1 MTEKKTITVFG
12 GTGFIGRNLI
22 AKLAKKGFKIIV
34 PTRNPYL
41 HGYLKPMGEPGQ
53 IDVLKFNPFNFS
65 NLNEF
70 IDISEIVINCIGV
83 LCEKKNQ
90 KFDHVH
96 HLFPKFLTSILNKDV
111 TKRFVHISAL
121 GAKENSNSLYIKSKF
136 QGEQVITSNFKN
148 SVILRPSIV
157 FGTNDNFFN
166 LFYKLIN
173 LLPIIPLAGAKTKFQ
188 PCYVGDVTDAI
199 IKIIEDINPNQ
210 VYELGGP
217 KVYTFKELIETLL
230 VSLNK
235 KRLIVG
241 LPYFISRIQAKIMQL
256 FPNPLLTEDQLE
268 ILRSDNIC
276 SNHYPGF
283 SELGIY
289 TRSVE
294 IILPNYIFN
303 QINLVK

>member
-1 MTEKKTITVFG
+1 MAEKKTITVFG

-53 IDVLKFNPFNFS
+53 IEVLKFNPFNFS
-65 NLNEF
+65 NLNDF
-70 IDISEIVINCIGV
+70 TDSSEIVVNCIGV
-83 LCEKKNQ
+83 LYEKKNQ
-90 KFDHVH
+90 KFDHMH
-96 HLFPKFLTSILNKDV
+96 HLFPKFLTRILNEEV
-111 TKRFVHISAL
+111 TKKFIHISAL

-136 QGEQVITSNFKN
+136 QGEQAIVYNFKN

-166 LFYKLIN
+166 LFNKLIN

-199 IKIIEDINPNQ
+199 IKIIEEVNPSQ

-230 VSLNK
+230 ISLNK

-241 LPYFISRIQAKIMQL
+241 LPDFISRIQAKIMQL

-268 ILRSDNIC
+268 ILKSDNIC
-276 SNHYPGF
+276 SNQYPGF
-283 SELGIY
+283 FELGIY
-289 TRSVE
+289 TRSAE
-294 IILPNYIFN
+294 IILPNYIFS
-303 QINLVK
+303 QTSR

>member
-1 MTEKKTITVFG
+1 MAEKKTITVFG

-53 IDVLKFNPFNFS
+53 IEVLKFNPFNFS
-65 NLNEF
+65 NLNDFTES
-70 IDISEIVINCIGV
+70 SEIVINCIGV
-83 LCEKKNQ
+83 LYEKKNQ
-90 KFDHVH
+90 KFDHIH
-96 HLFPKFLTSILNKDV
+96 HLFPKFLTSILNEVV
-111 TKRFVHISAL
+111 TKKFIHISAL

-136 QGEQVITSNFKN
+136 QGEQAIVYNFKN

-166 LFYKLIN
+166 LFNKLIN

-199 IKIIEDINPNQ
+199 IKIIEEINPSQ

-230 VSLNK
+230 ISLNK

-241 LPYFISRIQAKIMQL
+241 LPDFISRIQAKIMQL

-268 ILRSDNIC
+268 ILKSDNIC
-276 SNHYPGF
+276 SNQYPGF
-283 SELGIY
+283 FELGIY
-289 TRSVE
+289 TRSAE
-294 IILPNYIFN
+294 IILPNYIFS
-303 QINLVK
+303 QTSR

>member
-1 MTEKKTITVFG
+1 MAEKKTITVFG

-53 IDVLKFNPFNFS
+53 IDVLKFNPYNFS

-70 IDISEIVINCIGV
+70 IDSSEIVINCIGV
-83 LCEKKNQ
+83 LYEKKNQ
-90 KFDHVH
+90 KFDYAH

-111 TKRFVHISAL
+111 TKKFIHISAL

-136 QGEQVITSNFKN
+136 QGEQVITNNFQN

-166 LFYKLIN
+166 LFNKLIN

-199 IKIIEDINPNQ
+199 IKIIENINPSH

-241 LPYFISRIQAKIMQL
+241 LPDFISRVQAKIMQL

-268 ILRSDNIC
+268 ILKSDNIC

-289 TRSVE
+289 ARSVE
-294 IILPNYIFN
+294 IILPNYIFSQTN
-303 QINLVK
+303 R

>member
-1 MTEKKTITVFG
+1 MAEKKTITVFG

-22 AKLAKKGFKIIV
+22 GKLAKKGFKIIV

-53 IDVLKFNPFNFS
+53 IEVLKFNFFDFS

-70 IDISEIVINCIGV
+70 IKSSEIVINCIGV
-83 LCEKKNQ
+83 LFEKKNQ
-90 KFDHVH
+90 KFDYVH
-96 HLFPKFLTSILNKDV
+96 HLFPKFLTSILDKEV
-111 TKRFVHISAL
+111 TKKFIHISAL
-121 GAKENSNSLYIKSKF
+121 GANKDSNSLYIRSKF
-136 QGEQVITSNFKN
+136 QGEEAVINNFKN
-148 SVILRPSIV
+148 SIILRPSIV

-166 LFYKLIN
+166 LFNKLIN

-199 IKIIEDINPNQ
+199 IKIIEDINPSQ

-241 LPYFISRIQAKIMQL
+241 LPDFISRVQAKIMQL

-294 IILPNYIFN
+294 IILPNYIFSQTN
-303 QINLVK
+303 R

>member
-1 MTEKKTITVFG
+1 MAEKKTITVFG

-53 IDVLKFNPFNFS
+53 IEVLKFNPFNFS
-65 NLNEF
+65 NLNDF
-70 IDISEIVINCIGV
+70 TDSSEIAINCIGV
-83 LCEKKNQ
+83 LYEKKNQ
-90 KFDHVH
+90 KFDHMH
-96 HLFPKFLTSILNKDV
+96 HLFPKFLTSILNEKV
-111 TKRFVHISAL
+111 TKKFIHISAL
-121 GAKENSNSLYIKSKF
+121 GAKKNSNSLYIKSKF
-136 QGEQVITSNFKN
+136 QGEKAIIYNFKN

-166 LFYKLIN
+166 LFNKLIN

-199 IKIIEDINPNQ
+199 IKIIEEVNPSQ

-230 VSLNK
+230 ISINK

-241 LPYFISRIQAKIMQL
+241 LPDFISRIQAKIMQL

-268 ILRSDNIC
+268 ILKSDNIC
-276 SNHYPGF
+276 SNQYPGF
-283 SELGIY
+283 FELGVY

-294 IILPNYIFN
+294 IILPNYIFS
-303 QINLVK
+303 QTSR

>member
-1 MTEKKTITVFG
+1 MAEKKTITVFG

-53 IDVLKFNPFNFS
+53 IEVLKFNPFNFS
-65 NLNEF
+65 NLNDF
-70 IDISEIVINCIGV
+70 TDSSEIVVNCIGV
-83 LCEKKNQ
+83 LYEKKNQ
-90 KFDHVH
+90 KFDHTH
-96 HLFPKFLTSILNKDV
+96 HLFPKFLTSILNEEV
-111 TKRFVHISAL
+111 TKKFIHISAL

-136 QGEQVITSNFKN
+136 QGEQAIVYNFKN

-166 LFYKLIN
+166 LFNKLIN
-173 LLPIIPLAGAKTKFQ
+173 LLPIIPLAGVKTKFQ

-199 IKIIEDINPNQ
+199 IKIIEEINPSQ

-230 VSLNK
+230 ISLNK

-241 LPYFISRIQAKIMQL
+241 LPDFISRIQAKIMQL

-268 ILRSDNIC
+268 ILKSDNIC
-276 SNHYPGF
+276 SNQYPGF
-283 SELGIY
+283 FELGIY
-289 TRSVE
+289 TRSAE
-294 IILPNYIFN
+294 IILPNYIFS
-303 QINLVK
+303 QTSR

>member
-1 MTEKKTITVFG
+1 
-12 GTGFIGRNLI
+12 
-22 AKLAKKGFKIIV
+22 
-34 PTRNPYL
+34 
-41 HGYLKPMGEPGQ
+41 
-53 IDVLKFNPFNFS
+53 
-65 NLNEF
+65 
-70 IDISEIVINCIGV
+70 
-83 LCEKKNQ
+83 
-90 KFDHVH
+90 
-96 HLFPKFLTSILNKDV
+96 V
-111 TKRFVHISAL
+111 TKKFIHISAL

-166 LFYKLIN
+166 LFNKLIN
-173 LLPIIPLAGAKTKFQ
+173 LSPIIPLAGAKTKFQ
-188 PCYVGDVTDAI
+188 PCYVGDITDAI
-199 IKIIEDINPNQ
+199 IKVIEDINPSQ

-241 LPYFISRIQAKIMQL
+241 LPDFISRVQAKIMQL

-294 IILPNYIFN
+294 IILPNYIFS
-303 QINLVK
+303 QINR

>member
-1 MTEKKTITVFG
+1 MAEKKTITVFG

-53 IDVLKFNPFNFS
+53 IEVLKFNPFNFS
-65 NLNEF
+65 NLNDF
-70 IDISEIVINCIGV
+70 IDSSEIVVNCIGV
-83 LCEKKNQ
+83 LYEKKNQ
-90 KFDHVH
+90 KFDHMH
-96 HLFPKFLTSILNKDV
+96 HLFPKFLTSIFNEEV
-111 TKRFVHISAL
+111 TKKFIHISAL

-136 QGEQVITSNFKN
+136 QGEQAIVYNFKN

-166 LFYKLIN
+166 LFNKLIN
-173 LLPIIPLAGAKTKFQ
+173 LLPIIPLVGAKTKFQ

-199 IKIIEDINPNQ
+199 IKIIEEVNPSQ

-230 VSLNK
+230 ISLNK

-241 LPYFISRIQAKIMQL
+241 LPDFISRIQAKIMQL

-268 ILRSDNIC
+268 ILKSDNIC
-276 SNHYPGF
+276 SNQYPGF
-283 SELGIY
+283 FELGIY
-289 TRSVE
+289 TRSAE
-294 IILPNYIFN
+294 IILPNYIFS
-303 QINLVK
+303 QTSR

>member
-1 MTEKKTITVFG
+1 MAEKKTITVFG

-41 HGYLKPMGEPGQ
+41 HGYLKLMGEPGQ
-53 IDVLKFNPFNFS
+53 IEVLKFNPFNFS
-65 NLNEF
+65 NLNDF
-70 IDISEIVINCIGV
+70 TDSSEIVVNCIGV
-83 LCEKKNQ
+83 LYEKKNQ
-90 KFDHVH
+90 KFDHMH
-96 HLFPKFLTSILNKDV
+96 HLFPKFLTSILNEKV
-111 TKRFVHISAL
+111 TKKFIHISAL

-136 QGEQVITSNFKN
+136 QGEQAIVYNFKN

-166 LFYKLIN
+166 LFNKLIN

-199 IKIIEDINPNQ
+199 IKIIEEINPSQ

-230 VSLNK
+230 ISLNK

-241 LPYFISRIQAKIMQL
+241 LPDFISRIQAKIMQL

-268 ILRSDNIC
+268 ILKSDNIC
-276 SNHYPGF
+276 SNQYPGF
-283 SELGIY
+283 FELGIY
-289 TRSVE
+289 TRSAE
-294 IILPNYIFN
+294 IILPNYIFS
-303 QINLVK
+303 QTSR

>member
-1 MTEKKTITVFG
+1 MAEKKTITVFG

-70 IDISEIVINCIGV
+70 IDSSEIVINCIGV
-83 LCEKKNQ
+83 LYEKKNQ

-111 TKRFVHISAL
+111 TKKFIHISAL

-166 LFYKLIN
+166 LFNKLIN

-199 IKIIEDINPNQ
+199 IKIIEDINPSQ

-241 LPYFISRIQAKIMQL
+241 LPDFISRVQAKIMQL

-294 IILPNYIFN
+294 IILPNYIFSQTN
-303 QINLVK
+303 R

>member
-1 MTEKKTITVFG
+1 MAEKKTITVFG

-53 IDVLKFNPFNFS
+53 IEVLKFNPFKFS
-65 NLNEF
+65 NLNDF
-70 IDISEIVINCIGV
+70 TDSSEIVVNCIGV
-83 LCEKKNQ
+83 LYEKKNQ
-90 KFDHVH
+90 KFDHMH
-96 HLFPKFLTSILNKDV
+96 HLFPKFLTRILNEEV
-111 TKRFVHISAL
+111 TKKFIHISAL

-136 QGEQVITSNFKN
+136 QGEQAIVYNFKN

-166 LFYKLIN
+166 LFNKLIN

-199 IKIIEDINPNQ
+199 IKIIEEVNPSQ

-230 VSLNK
+230 ISLNK

-241 LPYFISRIQAKIMQL
+241 LPDFISRIQAKIMQL

-268 ILRSDNIC
+268 ILKSDNIC
-276 SNHYPGF
+276 SNQYPGF
-283 SELGIY
+283 FELGIY
-289 TRSVE
+289 TRSAE
-294 IILPNYIFN
+294 IILPNYIFS
-303 QINLVK
+303 QTSR